1 MSNWP
6 TEDMATKALEAAARK
21 LYNDQASEDPGSPS
35 YDELSPVSKNE
46 IKVALLPAVWAALEA
61 LPDPRHVAWTEG
73 HAAGYGDGGFDAA
86 GSGPYEYAEN
96 PYPSGL

>member
-61 LPDPRHVAWTEG
+61 LPDPRFTAWEQ
-73 HAAGYGDGGFDAA
+73 GYQAVD
-86 GSGPYEYAEN
+86 SNEN